1 MGSHVCISNDAE
13 LLEAVIRYPSSGPDQ
28 FYDTT
33 YDLFFSSMLHMGC
46 PEFFHLDWCILSC
59 LRITIGAFFALDIIA
74 YMSLYSVSMLDAYI
88 THLTYCVT

>member
-1 MGSHVCISNDAE
+1 MFACLMTLSCFKPSYDT
-13 LLEAVIRYPSSGPDQ
+13 LLPVLDQ

-74 YMSLYSVSMLDAYI
+74 YVSVF
-88 THLTYCVT
+88 C

>member
-1 MGSHVCISNDAE
+1 MFASLMTLSC
-13 LLEAVIRYPSSGPDQ
+13 LKPS
-28 FYDTT
+28 YDTLLLVLT
-33 YDLFFSSMLHMGC
+33 NFTIRPTISFFMSMLHMDC
-46 PEFFHLDWCILSC
+46 PGIFHLDWCILSW